1 MAIGEVN
8 KGQSLQ
14 NKTFMFAVIVSLL
27 LLFH

>member
-8 KGQSLQ
+8 KGQSQQ
-14 NKTFMFAVIVSLL
+14 NKTFMLAVSVSLL